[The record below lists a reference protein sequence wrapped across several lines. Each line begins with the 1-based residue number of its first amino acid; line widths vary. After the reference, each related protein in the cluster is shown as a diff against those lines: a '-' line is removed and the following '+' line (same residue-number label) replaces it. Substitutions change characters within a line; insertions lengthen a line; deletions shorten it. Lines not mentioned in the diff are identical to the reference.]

1 MAPQIFHQNGLG
13 KWELLHVKTMLHMKL
28 GVHREAYSV
37 NFRTFSQLLIVVC
50 AFLATSLRAAFLPFA
65 NTSKWLLLESC
76 FLKFSAEQKRP
87 MILRGLL
94 SRVGLWCMK
103 FLSFQQE
110 ILLLDP
116 WDHPRPLKDQRE
128 GKAAAVYESHKMTS
142 YFRAWAISCI
152 LTPLGTVVACLT
164 PVCQDRSVVS

>member
-13 KWELLHVKTMLHMKL
+13 KWELLHVKTMLHVKL

-37 NFRTFSQLLIVVC
+37 NFQTFSQLLIVVC
-50 AFLATSLRAAFLPFA
+50 ALPEQGFSFRAAFLPFA
-65 NTSKWLLLESC
+65 NVSKCLLLESC
-76 FLKFSAEQKRP
+76 FLKSSAGQKRRV
-87 MILRGLL
+87 ILRGWL
-94 SRVGLWCMK
+94 SRVGLWCVK

-142 YFRAWAISCI
+142 YFRA
-152 LTPLGTVVACLT
+152 
-164 PVCQDRSVVS
+164 